1 MATHAIA
8 SFFEATSSDDAT
20 WPFSFDPHLS
30 VDENRLLT
38 GIKIANRKI
47 FDASVKHREVHGM
60 GTTVVSILL
69 SRDRSQ
75 AFIAHVGDSRAY
87 RVRDGVLELITR
99 DHSLVNDYLMVMP
112 DMTPEQLAELP
123 KNVITR
129 ALGMQDSVS
138 VDLLPDAPVAGDVY
152 VLCSDGLN
160 GMIEDDAIGAI
171 ANQAGED
178 MEKLVAELVR
188 EANANGGDDNI
199 TVVAVRI
206 TD

>member
-1 MATHAIA
+1 
-8 SFFEATSSDDAT
+8 
-20 WPFSFDPHLS
+20 
-30 VDENRLLT
+30 
-38 GIKIANRKI
+38 
-47 FDASVKHREVHGM
+47 
-60 GTTVVSILL
+60 L

-112 DMTPEQLAELP
+112 DMTAEQLAELP

-138 VDLLPDAPVAGDVY
+138 VDLLPDAPRAGDVY

-160 GMIEDDAIGAI
+160 GMIEDQTINDI
-171 ANQAGED
+171 ANQAGDD
-178 MEKLVAELVR
+178 MERLVADLVR

-199 TVVAVRI
+199 TVVAV
-206 TD
+206 